1 MSPIANSQQEINAR
15 PAHAERL
22 GDLSGAEALRFQFA
36 HLGRGSNYS
45 DPAWHVPPW
54 RRRLRGGPESRRV
67 RPISVLK
74 FGVCAGVSQ
83 FGPEKQRCY
92 QNQKQPQNSL
102 ASTRSATAYQTY

>member
-67 RPISVLK
+67 KADSVRGMAGRAGGSP
-74 FGVCAGVSQ
+74 FGR
-83 FGPEKQRCY
+83 EKQGGLPTPKY
-92 QNQKQPQNSL
+92 QS
-102 ASTRSATAYQTY
+102 